1 MADEEAR
8 LQEALLV
15 EIAVLKERITGM
27 KGEISKQALE
37 YERRLQELN
46 HAHQQQ
52 QDRNAQYV
60 SREAWEAR
68 NAMIDAWRRD
78 VDKQRWVAAAV
89 ASLIAAGVSILA
101 GVIR

>member
-1 MADEEAR
+1 MDDEGQ
-8 LQEALLV
+8 LHEALLV
-15 EIAVLKERITGM
+15 EIAVLKEKLAGVR
-27 KGEISKQALE
+27 EAISKQALE

-68 NAMIDAWRRD
+68 NEMMDDWRRD
-78 VDKQRWVAAAV
+78 VDKSRWIAAAV
-89 ASLIAAGVSILA
+89 ASLVAAGISALI
-101 GVIR
+101 GVFT